1 MVDSI
6 FKGILFDDEY
16 TLIEPYPASDLMA
29 EIRVR
34 VIPLLVDNA
43 PPGGLLP
50 LAERVLRH
58 LTAELGK
65 SPNQKNHQSNDLATS
80 IKDVFDK
87 EKVWVPE
94 GLLEESLGLTDG
106 KLAEYLYEGRS
117 VSPEARKTLRDLR
130 RKGFFLGLVAN
141 SQFKR
146 DWLTEIPLYNPD
158 DDLFDTVILSSDVG
172 VRKPNPLIFH
182 AACDSLQLSTH
193 EVAYVTN
200 NLGSIPSDIVEQII
214 LTREFRE
221 PPHQTGGF
229 KTIEKLSDLVNLV

>member
-6 FKGILFDDEY
+6 IKGIVFDDEY
-16 TLIEPYPASDLMA
+16 TLLEPYPVSDLMA

-58 LTAELGK
+58 IIAELEADT
-65 SPNQKNHQSNDLATS
+65 SQVNNQSNDLATS
-80 IKDVFDK
+80 IKTVFDK
-87 EKVWVPE
+87 EKIWVPE
-94 GLLEESLGLTDG
+94 GLLEESLGLTNG

-117 VSPEARKTLRDLR
+117 VSQDTRRTLRDLR

-146 DWLTEIPLYNPD
+146 EWLTEIPLYNSD

-172 VRKPNPLIFH
+172 VRKPDPRIFH
-182 AACDSLQLSTH
+182 AAYDALELSSH

-200 NLGSIPSDIVEQII
+200 DLESMPLDIAENII
-214 LTREFRE
+214 LTSEFRK
-221 PPHQTGGF
+221 PTHQKETIPI
-229 KTIEKLSDLVNLV
+229 IEKLSDLVALV

>member
-1 MVDSI
+1 MINSI

-16 TLIEPYPASDLMA
+16 TLIEPYPVSDLMA

-58 LTAELGK
+58 ITTELEEGPYK
-65 SPNQKNHQSNDLATS
+65 TNHQSHDLAAC

-117 VSPEARKTLRDLR
+117 LSPETRKTLRDLR
-130 RKGFFLGLVAN
+130 RSGFFLGLVAN

-146 DWLTEIPLYNPD
+146 DWLIESPLYNPN

-172 VRKPNPLIFH
+172 VRKPDPRIFR
-182 AACDSLQLSTH
+182 AAYDSLKLNSH
-193 EVAYVTN
+193 EIVYVTN
-200 NLGSIPSDIVEQII
+200 DLHSMPSDNAAQVI
-214 LTREFRE
+214 F
-221 PPHQTGGF
+221 
-229 KTIEKLSDLVNLV
+229 